1 MIKKIMKRIMLMVG
15 AIILTMPS
23 VAFALEKLVFVSI
36 YVPRINYKPVFY
48 ISRIDIK
55 NNELEFV
62 YNTDYE
68 KQIARFGAAWVK
80 DEEKWNLPYDSIR
93 TYPSVDEEWSEKI
106 FWSGDYELEIK
117 EYITSTDGSLAH
129 YVIESETDL
138 KENDTMAIYYIVET
152 TDGERWVGIALY
164 DACGTEDWG
173 DNACYSNN
181 KFIREKEYSAATYY
195 LDKAPVRKVE
205 SEPKRVLE
213 DEEPIL
219 ETEVVPEPEVVS
231 VPEPEVV
238 SEPEPEV
245 VSEPESETISVS
257 EPETISEPEPETIS
271 VPKEERKIEEDASKE
286 EDTVPD
292 EEVVVTREEDEEPVL
307 LATIEIPELED
318 ELDTDE
324 EMTEI
329 EEEPE
334 DNIDIYSEGDEVYE
348 GFGETTLDVPML
360 GNVKGDTP
368 EEKPNLVPIALI
380 SLGLGAILAWFLLF
394 IVKMTSTS
402 KKLKYK
408 D

>member
-1 MIKKIMKRIMLMVG
+1 MIKKIIKRIMLAVG
-15 AIILTMPS
+15 AIILAVPS
-23 VAFALEKLVFVSI
+23 AAFALDRLVFVSI
-36 YVPRINYKPVFY
+36 YVPRINYNPVFY

-106 FWSGDYELEIK
+106 FWSGDYELEIEK
-117 EYITSTDGSLAH
+117 YITSTDGSLAH
-129 YVIESETDL
+129 YVIESEADL

-152 TDGERWVGIALY
+152 TDDERWVGIALY
-164 DACGTEDWG
+164 NTCGTEDWG

-213 DEEPIL
+213 DEEPIP
-219 ETEVVPEPEVVS
+219 ETKVIPEPEV
-231 VPEPEVV
+231 
-238 SEPEPEV
+238 
-245 VSEPESETISVS
+245 
-257 EPETISEPEPETIS
+257 ISEPEPETIA
-271 VPKEERKIEEDASKE
+271 VPKEERKME
-286 EDTVPD
+286 EDTPKEENTVSD

-318 ELDTDE
+318 ELDADE
-324 EMTEI
+324 EVTEI
-329 EEEPE
+329 EEESE
-334 DNIDIYSEGDEVYE
+334 DNIDIYSEDDEVYE
-348 GFGETTLDVPML
+348 GFGETTLDVPIL

-368 EEKPNLVPIALI
+368 EEKPDLIPIALI